1 MHHMSF
7 LNVRRNR
14 MKETHQREDLMTAE
28 DFRRIALSMPE
39 ATAAAH
45 QGHPEFRIAGK
56 IFANLSLEE
65 EGYGVLFLD
74 ESQQSELL
82 KTAPDIFSPLPGGLG
97 RKGSTRVFLASITQE
112 ALEEAMR
119 NAWKKRAPKELI
131 GRA

>member
-14 MKETHQREDLMTAE
+14 MKETLQWENRMTAE

-74 ESQQSELL
+74 ENQQSELL
-82 KTAPDIFSPLPGGLG
+82 KTAPEIFSPLPGGLG
-97 RKGSTRVFLASITQE
+97 RKGSTRVLLASITQKT
-112 ALEEAMR
+112 LEEAMR
-119 NAWKKRAPKELI
+119 SAWKKRAPKELI